1 MQGCWVN
8 IGKDRLILRVPQ
20 RSDETKV
27 HHDELRSGFLFQRE
41 IGIVQERSLGHYCG
55 VIYVLIVRR
64 TDCSLISDDCCL
76 KYNSG
81 RTTLFGTVA
90 YGIAT
95 PGLLSLRPTLSTP
108 ALGCPLPLVPLRS
121 PIGELACLGKQR

>member
-1 MQGCWVN
+1 M
-8 IGKDRLILRVPQ
+8 
-20 RSDETKV
+20 
-27 HHDELRSGFLFQRE
+27 FQCE
-41 IGIVQERSLGHYCG
+41 IEIVQERPLGHCCG
-55 VIYVLIVRR
+55 VFYVLFIRR

-108 ALGCPLPLVPLRS
+108 ALGCPLPLVPLKS
-121 PIGELACLGKQR
+121 PIGELACFGEAALASSNVKYEVDL